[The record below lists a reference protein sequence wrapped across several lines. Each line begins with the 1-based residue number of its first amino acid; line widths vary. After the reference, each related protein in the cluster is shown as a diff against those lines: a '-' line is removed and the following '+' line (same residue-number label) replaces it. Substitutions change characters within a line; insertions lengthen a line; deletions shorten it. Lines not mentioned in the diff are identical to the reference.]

1 LNIIGGIYMKTW
13 QLGTSSALFGP
24 DTIEGKLHECH
35 AAGLKYVE
43 IGVKNS
49 DGKLREYVQDLVR
62 EAKEENISIWS
73 IHLPFG
79 NNYDISEADT
89 EKRVNIL
96 KGLAELI
103 DLAAPLKPS
112 VAVIHGS
119 YEPIK
124 TENREANILACIE
137 SLEFLVDKCSSY
149 GIKLAIECLPRTC
162 IGNCSNEVLRILR
175 EVPGLSVCFD
185 TNHLTIE
192 SPMEFVKKVGKH
204 IISTHVSDYD
214 GIDERH
220 WLPGKGCIDWHCIL
234 SSLETAGYDGPIM
247 FEVVNKADRE
257 RVTPKILS
265 ENWHTLTGNFEQK
278 SSLEREL
285 I

>member
-1 LNIIGGIYMKTW
+1 MRNWK
-13 QLGTSSALFGP
+13 LGTSSALFAP
-24 DTIEGKLHECH
+24 DTIEGKLRECFSSD
-35 AAGLKYVE
+35 LKCVE

-49 DGKLREYVQDLVR
+49 DGKLHEYVQNLVK
-62 EAKEENISIWS
+62 EAKEENVTVWS

-79 NNYDISEADT
+79 NNYDISESDN
-89 EKRVNIL
+89 EKRVTIL
-96 KGLAELI
+96 ENLSELI
-103 DLAAPLKPS
+103 DLAAPLNPS

-124 TENREANILACIE
+124 SENRESKILACIE
-137 SLEFLVDKCSSY
+137 SLKYLVEKCSSH

-162 IGNCSNEVLRILR
+162 IGNCSSEILRILG
-175 EVPGLSVCFD
+175 EVPGLFVCFD

-192 SPMEFVKKVGKH
+192 NPMEFVKKVGKH

-220 WLPGKGCIDWHCIL
+220 WLPGKGCINWPDIL
-234 SSLETAGYDGPIM
+234 SNLESTGYDGPIM

-265 ENWHTLTGNFEQK
+265 ENWYTLTGN
-278 SSLEREL
+278 LEPK
-285 I
+285 